1 MFDAVAVMKQFNMN
15 LTPAVQMAP
24 ESQTT
29 AKIWRNKR
37 PTNQFS
43 MKHEIMN
50 TQNFVAR
57 KQ

>member
-1 MFDAVAVMKQFNMN
+1 MFDAVAVMKRFNMN
-15 LTPAVQMAP
+15 LTPAVQMAV

-29 AKIWRNKR
+29 AKIWRYEK

-50 TQNFVAR
+50 SQNFVAK

>member
-1 MFDAVAVMKQFNMN
+1 MFDAVAVMKQFNTN
-15 LTPAVQMAP
+15 PTPAVQIAV

-29 AKIWRNKR
+29 TKIWRKRR

-43 MKHEIMN
+43 MKYEITN
-50 TQNFVAR
+50 ARNFAAR